1 MSGWDYGKLEK
12 SIVTLA
18 SMHNGHLVIMGVE
31 ANELSARRL
40 VKMFRERHPEITLEW
55 RRSEPVEPDKVW
67 FDEVADFGSFDPR
80 WNGVDHLAPVRR
92 FTRDELSEFFPSQ
105 TLTEP
110 DMSTNNRAPQGR
122 AVAGSKMGR
131 RLNTSYYRGPTGRYA
146 NPNVSGEKELARGP
160 RFYMEPNFP
169 NGSPR
174 SAPTLCLMSKKDFRD
189 NVVYVES

>member
-1 MSGWDYGKLEK
+1 MIGWDFGAGDERCVVVIGGHASGK
-12 SIVTLA
+12 TLWA
-18 SMHNGHLVIMGVE
+18 RQLVDE
-31 ANELSARRL
+31 Y
-40 VKMFRERHPEITLEW
+40 RERYPGATIMWHEA
-55 RRSEPVEPDKVW
+55 SSKEPDKVW

-80 WNGVDHLAPVRR
+80 WNGVDCLAPVRC
-92 FTRDELSEFFPSQ
+92 FTREELLDFFPSQ

-146 NPNVSGEKELARGP
+146 DPHVSGEKELARGP

-174 SAPTLCLMSKKDFRD
+174 SAPVLCIMSKKDFRD